1 MDEQTLRLLEF
12 DKILARLAH
21 ETGSPLGRAEAE
33 KLRPH
38 TDRGWIAAALRLTT
52 EARRIWEEADPP
64 SLAGL
69 HDISGEVARAGRGAT
84 LGPEELLRVAST
96 LGAGRRLRGFF
107 LARRERYPGLAA
119 IAERCAVFPALEAEL
134 ARCLGPEGEVRDEAS
149 PELRRLRSLKRTL
162 QNRVQERLEAILH
175 AGGSQRYLQ
184 EALVTI
190 RNGRYVIPVKQEFQ
204 SMVPGLVH
212 DRSSSGATVFIE
224 PMAVVE
230 LNNELRAL
238 SAAEEEEIR
247 RILAALSGMVGEVAS
262 EMATTLAALGEL
274 DLALAK
280 GRLSR
285 RLDATEPELNEEG
298 WLEFRRARH
307 PLLGQTAVPIDVRLG
322 RDFHTLV
329 ITGPNTGGKTVA
341 LKTIGLL
348 TLMAQAGLHIPA
360 AAGSTVGIFTEV
372 ACDIGDEQSIE
383 QNLSTFSS
391 HLTRIVGIL
400 ERASGP
406 RSLVLLDELGA
417 GTDPGEGAALA
428 MAILEYLH
436 GLGVRTVAP
445 THYGDLK
452 LFAYRT
458 PGMSN
463 AAVEFDA
470 LSLRPTYRLLLGLP
484 GQSNALAIAG
494 RLGLSPEIIARAEGF
509 LHRGQKDFE
518 SLLGSIA
525 EDARAA
531 REARRAAEEAHAA
544 WERARREYEAELT
557 RLKEERA
564 SILRNAREEAREILR
579 RTRREAEELFRQ
591 LEEAEEEKRRRMALE
606 ALREET
612 RAQLLALSEP
622 PPSGETTGPP
632 LRDLKSG
639 ETVFVR
645 SLGRHGLVVG
655 QVGPDQALV
664 QLGVMKITLPLTDLA
679 RAAAKEEK
687 EEKSSG
693 GNSGELGRTKATVV
707 SPELDLRGMK
717 VEEAL
722 LALDKY
728 LDDLCLAGLGR
739 ARLIHGKGTGA
750 LRTAIGEYLRRDRRI
765 KSARL
770 GEPGE
775 GGAGVTVVE
784 LV

>member
-12 DKILARLAH
+12 DKILALLAG
-21 ETGSPLGRAEAE
+21 ETGSPLGRAEVE
-33 KLRPH
+33 KLRPR
-38 TDRGWIAAALRLTT
+38 TDRTWIAAALRLTG
-52 EARRIWEEADPP
+52 EARRIWEEKDPP
-64 SLAGL
+64 SLDGL
-69 HDISGEVARAGRGAT
+69 HDIGGEVARAGRGAV

-96 LGAGRRLRGFF
+96 LAAGRRLRAFF
-107 LARRERYPGLAA
+107 LARRERCPGLAE
-119 IAERCAVFPALEAEL
+119 IAERCSVFPELEAEL
-134 ARCLGPEGEVRDEAS
+134 ARCLGPGGEIRDEAS

-162 QNRVQERLEAILH
+162 QNRVQERLEAVLR
-175 AGGSQRYLQ
+175 AEGSQRYLQ
-184 EALVTI
+184 ETLVTI

-204 SMVPGLVH
+204 AMVPGLVH
-212 DRSSSGATVFIE
+212 DRSASGATVFIE
-224 PMAVVE
+224 PMTVVE

-238 SAAEEEEIR
+238 AAAEEEEIR
-247 RILAALSGMVGEVAS
+247 RILAVLSGMVGEAA
-262 EMATTLAALGEL
+262 EDIAATLAVLAEL

-280 GRLSR
+280 GRLSLR
-285 RLDATEPELNEEG
+285 MDGTEPELNEEG

-307 PLLGQTAVPIDVRLG
+307 PLLGGAAVPIDVRLG

-360 AAGSTVGIFTEV
+360 APGSTVGIFTEV

-383 QNLSTFSS
+383 QSLSTFSS

-400 ERASGP
+400 ARVTGP

-417 GTDPGEGAALA
+417 GTDPGEGATLA
-428 MAILEYLH
+428 MAILEHLH
-436 GLGVRTVAP
+436 GLGVRTVAT

-494 RLGLSPEIIARAEGF
+494 RLGLAPAIIARAEGF
-509 LHRGQKDFE
+509 LRRGQKDFE

-525 EDARAA
+525 EDAKAA
-531 REARRAAEEAHAA
+531 REARRAAEEARAA
-544 WERARREYEAELT
+544 WERARREYEAELA
-557 RLKEERA
+557 RVKEEKA
-564 SILRNAREEAREILR
+564 AILRAAREEAREILR

-591 LEEAEEEKRRRMALE
+591 LEEAKEETRRRAALE

-612 RAQLLALSEP
+612 RARLAALAEP
-622 PPSGETTGPP
+622 PPAVEAAGPP
-632 LRDLKSG
+632 PRDLRPG

-645 SLGRHGLVVG
+645 SLGRNGRVLG
-655 QVGPDQALV
+655 TIGEDQALV
-664 QLGVMKITLPLTDLA
+664 QIGAMKITLPLADLA
-679 RAAAKEEK
+679 RAEGEEQK
-687 EEKSSG
+687 VIG
-693 GNSGELGRTKATVV
+693 GNLAELGRAKAAVV

-722 LALDKY
+722 AVLDKY

-750 LRTAIGEYLRRDRRI
+750 LRAAIGEYLRRDRRI

-770 GEPGE
+770 GEPNE

-784 LV
+784 LA